1 MVSVQGSCALTSRV
15 VSMLVCVKLSQVLV
29 SCAALWP
36 VHASQFPLAL
46 KFKARFFQQ
55 FSNAKTVLTCL
66 STQQSCYI
74 AEWVGCR
81 ILCSCPRV
89 HLELVFL
96 KLPPQLQCW
105 PPCPLLLCYPL
116 LRYMACQVQR
126 WSRCEAVVL
135 DLELCMNLSSCPFA
149 MDIPIHFLSETGNS
163 KVYSACNSNMSSQS
177 DLAFF
182 TMDLIQIRHFFC
194 NLDHM
199 VLQNL
204 LMQLPYW
211 TGIKA
216 DEVNWKPFSDFSGFC
231 ICQMSIEVFRHD
243 F

>member
-1 MVSVQGSCALTSRV
+1 MHFHSTVLLYCRVGGVQDTVFLSQSPSWACFPKIATP
-15 VSMLVCVKLSQVLV
+15 VSMLTTLPFTSLLPTAEIYGMPSAEVKSLWGSGFGLGVMHELGQLS
-29 SCAALWP
+29 
-36 VHASQFPLAL
+36 
-46 KFKARFFQQ
+46 
-55 FSNAKTVLTCL
+55 
-66 STQQSCYI
+66 
-74 AEWVGCR
+74 
-81 ILCSCPRV
+81 
-89 HLELVFL
+89 
-96 KLPPQLQCW
+96 
-105 PPCPLLLCYPL
+105 LCYGHTNSF
-116 LRYMACQVQR
+116 
-126 WSRCEAVVL
+126 SRRDREQ
-135 DLELCMNLSSCPFA
+135 
-149 MDIPIHFLSETGNS
+149 
-163 KVYSACNSNMSSQS
+163 VYSACNSNMSSQS